1 MKKTYLWISIL
12 SALAINTAA
21 LANDNRNIEK
31 LDDVEVIEQQQN
43 REMTVQLLPEKA
55 QSIIDTPDILK
66 KMAGANVNRNG
77 PLTGLAQYRGLS
89 GARVNVQ
96 INGSN
101 MQESCSNSMDAAMSH
116 VPASMVDAVI
126 LKRGVAPISTGIETI
141 GGSIFVIPKN
151 IKGNSD
157 ELEFGGE
164 ASLGFTSAN
173 SGKKAS
179 VLLFAQSAVH
189 NFYFGAETENG
200 DSFDFNGGTNYST
213 EYDRD
218 FYLLGY
224 NFTGK
229 KQTFAFKYNY
239 NDTGETG
246 TPSLPMDIVYAQGG
260 VANIEHTYSFS
271 DDWKLTSEFSHQNTD
286 HLMSNYLFRD
296 AQSRRDSFTQ
306 VNSNSFAFVFD
317 YRIDLGQLSFGVEGD
332 STNHQAN
339 VTNPDNAMFHI
350 GNFDTQK
357 DRRSLF
363 AELLTDLSDS
373 LKLSSGVRY
382 TQVEMDAADVS
393 STMAMMDT
401 PMGQMHR
408 MLRDNFNA
416 SDRNVTDNNI
426 DLSFNLTQKL
436 NDTFSLEY
444 GLGYKTR
451 SPSYQERYLWL
462 PLEATAGMADGFK
475 YLGNIDLNPEKAT
488 QFELGMTYDN
498 DQFRFAPHIFYHRIN
513 DYIQGTPTQNPEVL
527 KFNNVDAELYGADL
541 ELSYQISD
549 RMAINNVTSY
559 VKGQRRDIDD
569 YLYRIAPFNTRFELT
584 YTMSNW
590 NFSGELIAYQAQD
603 DVSVTNREQTT
614 PGYGITNLAGTYSFN
629 DKANIAFGVNN
640 VFDKKYYNHLNGY
653 NRNNRNTDV
662 GFDPTN
668 PRASRLPG
676 EGVNIYATLY
686 LHW

>member
-1 MKKTYLWISIL
+1 MQKNKLALSIL
-12 SALAINTAA
+12 SVLTINQAVFA
-21 LANDNRNIEK
+21 DDDRDIEK
-31 LDDVEVIEQQQN
+31 LDKVEVVEQQQN

-55 QSIIDTPDILK
+55 QSIIDTPDVLK

-96 INGSN
+96 VDGSN

-126 LKRGVAPISTGIETI
+126 LKRGVAPVSSGIETI
-141 GGSIFVIPKN
+141 GGSIFVVPKN
-151 IKGNSD
+151 IKGSSD
-157 ELEFGGE
+157 ELKFGGE
-164 ASLGFTSAN
+164 ASLGFTSVN

-179 VLLFAQSAVH
+179 VLLSAQSLLH

-200 DSFDFNGGTNYST
+200 DSFDFKGGTNFNT

-224 NFTGK
+224 NYTGE
-229 KQTFAFKYNY
+229 KQTFALKYNY
-239 NDTGETG
+239 NDTGKTG
-246 TPSLPMDIVYAQGG
+246 TPSLPMDIVYATGG
-260 VANIEHTYSFS
+260 VASIEHSYRFS

-286 HLMSNYLFRD
+286 HVMSNYLFRNTT
-296 AQSRRDSFTQ
+296 SRKDSLTQ
-306 VNSNSFAFVFD
+306 VNSNSFAFVLD
-317 YRIDLGQLSFGVEGD
+317 TTTSVGQLSFGLEGD
-332 STNHQAN
+332 VTSHQA
-339 VTNPDNAMFHI
+339 TITSPDNTSFSI
-350 GNFDTQK
+350 GNFDTKK
-357 DRRSLF
+357 DRTSLF
-363 AELLTDLSDS
+363 VELESDLNDS
-373 LKLSSGVRY
+373 LNLSSGIRF
-382 TQVEMDAADVS
+382 TQVDMDAANVS
-393 STMAMMDT
+393 SSVAMMDT

-416 SDRNVTDNNI
+416 ADRNITDNNV

-436 NDTFSLEY
+436 NDSLSFEY

-462 PLEATAGMADGFK
+462 PLEATAGMADGFA
-475 YLGNIDLNPEKAT
+475 YLGNLDLNPEKAT

-498 DQFRFAPHIFYHRIN
+498 NGLRFAPHVFYHQIN
-513 DYIQGTPTQNPEVL
+513 DYIQGTPTANPKVL
-527 KFNNVDAELYGADL
+527 KFNNVDAKLYGADL
-541 ELSYQISD
+541 EFSYQISD
-549 RMAINNVTSY
+549 NMAVNNVTSY
-559 VKGQRRDIDD
+559 VRGERRDIDD
-569 YLYRIAPFNTRFELT
+569 SLYRIAPLNTRIELT
-584 YTMSNW
+584 YGMSQW
-590 NFSGELIAYQAQD
+590 NFSGELVAYQAQD
-603 DVSVTNREQTT
+603 DVSVTNQEQTT

-629 DKANIAFGVNN
+629 EKANIAFGVNN

-653 NRNNRNTDV
+653 NRNNLNADV

-668 PRASRLPG
+668 PRAYRLPG